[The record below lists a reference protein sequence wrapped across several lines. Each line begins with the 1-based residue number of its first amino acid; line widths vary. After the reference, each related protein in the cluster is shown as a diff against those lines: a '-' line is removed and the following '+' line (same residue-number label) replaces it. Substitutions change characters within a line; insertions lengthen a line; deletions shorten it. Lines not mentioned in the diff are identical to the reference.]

1 MNSLKTIEL
10 IELISDG
17 DRNAFRSVFLS
28 YFPKVKYFIV
38 HLIKEEAAA
47 EDISQDIFIKIW
59 ENRVSLKEIQS
70 FDAYI
75 YKMAKNAVI
84 NEFKKKDLEE
94 KYYNYNYSS
103 SQENYISIEEELFA
117 KEIRLLTELTVS
129 KMPEQRRKIYE
140 MSRMEGIKNED
151 IAKKLGITKKT
162 VENHINLAL
171 KEIRKTISFMLLFF
185 I

>member
-1 MNSLKTIEL
+1 MNSQKIIEL

-28 YFPKVKYFIV
+28 YFPKVKYFIA
-38 HLIKEEAAA
+38 HLLKEETAA
-47 EDISQDIFIKIW
+47 EDMSQDIFIKIW
-59 ENRVSLKEIQS
+59 ENRVNLKEIQS

-75 YKMAKNAVI
+75 YRMAKNAVI
-84 NEFKKKDLEE
+84 NEFKKKNLEE
-94 KYYNYNYSS
+94 KYYNYSYPLQESS
-103 SQENYISIEEELFA
+103 ISAEEELFA
-117 KEIRLLTELTVS
+117 KEIQLLTDLTVS

-151 IAKKLGITKKT
+151 IANKLGITKKT

-171 KEIRKTISFMLLFF
+171 KEIRKTISFILLFF